1 MSKFR
6 KIREHSGPKES
17 GDPFSIELRRITNL
31 INRRRY
37 EESLS
42 ALDELARVHTADP
55 ARQSQ
60 IASLAA
66 DSQFALARYSESV
79 VLYGRALDY
88 LADEKRIGVWI
99 RPALGEAILGL
110 ATDKGDLGVIVS
122 VTGSTSIK
130 ATGTIT
136 GENRSIYAQ
145 GNGEA
150 GKLKVEGSLKA
161 RFGPLGEW
169 RLGSVDSVVFEGD
182 TGETEK
188 TVLYSF

>member
-1 MSKFR
+1 MDISFQNSR
-6 KIREHSGPKES
+6 
-17 GDPFSIELRRITNL
+17 TNL
-31 INRRRY
+31 VQR
-37 EESLS
+37 L
-42 ALDELARVHTADP
+42 LDFLWHQWSILGV
-55 ARQSQ
+55 
-60 IASLAA
+60 
-66 DSQFALARYSESV
+66 SV
-79 VLYGRALDY
+79 
-88 LADEKRIGVWI
+88 
-99 RPALGEAILGL
+99 LGEAILGL
-110 ATDKGDLGVIVS
+110 ATDKGELGVIVS